1 MKRKLMLVT
10 VVGALLA
17 MSLVGCKTSETTPV
31 EPKNTFT
38 TNELG
43 SAVGDSITELDEFA
57 DKVDTAVQTVNSA
70 KDLGK
75 NIKEPVKNPAISN
88 QFKKSDKNT
97 GKVKDSTS
105 AKVFYDAGG
114 TIGCICK
121 CVTDAT
127 MNVVSNIDTIR

>member
-17 MSLVGCKTSETTPV
+17 MSLAGCKTSETTPV

-75 NIKEPVKNPAISN
+75 NIKEPANPPAISN

-105 AKVFYDAGG
+105 AKVFYDAGRH
-114 TIGCICK
+114 IGIICK
-121 CVTDAT
+121 GVVDGAMTIVSDA
-127 MNVVSNIDTIR
+127 NSIR